1 MWGCYPSFYK
11 QVPYNWTQF
20 WHCLPRDSLRSHR
33 LRTQSYK
40 TAPCG
45 PSSDASCMSR
55 LWPVLLTDQVQVKFS
70 MTLSLGS
77 VTLLEH
83 LTTLRS
89 SLLTRSPFIIKEDTS
104 GTARWKL
111 CSGQSV
117 GKGAELPC
125 PLQVWLFP
133 HLPTGSPV
141 DPVFWGAMEASVRW
155 HHWSH
160 LWPWVM
166 DLTSSP
172 SAHPAGQGG
181 TESFSLHM
189 VVLLAT
195 SASLC
200 YQRAFQKSPH
210 WRNKGTLI
218 AFHL

>member
-1 MWGCYPSFYK
+1 
-11 QVPYNWTQF
+11 
-20 WHCLPRDSLRSHR
+20 
-33 LRTQSYK
+33 
-40 TAPCG
+40 
-45 PSSDASCMSR
+45 
-55 LWPVLLTDQVQVKFS
+55 

-77 VTLLEH
+77 ITLLEH

-125 PLQVWLFP
+125 PLQAWLFP

-141 DPVFWGAMEASVRW
+141 DPVFWGVMEASVRW

-172 SAHPAGQGG
+172 SALPAGQGG

-200 YQRAFQKSPH
+200 YRRAFQKSPH
-210 WRNKGTLI
+210 WWNKRHFDCFPSLGDSKGFQSSVQETGVRPSVCFFLEI
-218 AFHL
+218 TAPQLVSQKQRQRHKLKKVTYFKMLFDRKADISKTA